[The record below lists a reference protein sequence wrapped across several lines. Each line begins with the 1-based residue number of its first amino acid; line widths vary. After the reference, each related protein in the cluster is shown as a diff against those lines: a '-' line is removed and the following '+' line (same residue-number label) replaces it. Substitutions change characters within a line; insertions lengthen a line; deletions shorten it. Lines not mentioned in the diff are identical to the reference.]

1 MQYNTPISRTSV
13 TTPVVDPTAVAFAKS
28 PATSPL
34 ASLNVDPRRFAFLVW
49 SWRWLF
55 VAATVLAVTIA
66 VIQTYATVP
75 QYAATALL
83 ELSPPEM
90 RVLSP
95 NGQQESVTTRDPQFL
110 TTQLGLL
117 KSVALAERVARELRL
132 LGSSDFAPK
141 GGKVDALSSAAGR
154 ILKNLKVEPVDT
166 GRLVQVRYSDSNPV
180 RAAAI
185 TNSVVDGFIALNIER
200 RFDASSNARRF
211 LETRIATTKAQLER
225 SEREL
230 VDYARQQGI
239 ILVDSPADASGGKG
253 GGNRSLAT
261 ESLVD
266 LNRALTVAQNE
277 RIVAQE
283 RYAQATAQNTS
294 VNLTNNSGIQ
304 QLTAQVAGLRGTYQQ
319 KLERFAPEFPEMLG
333 LKRQIDDLERQI
345 SILRSDVSRSIRGE
359 YLAALGR
366 ERELQTKVNSLQ
378 TTVLDQRNSGVKYN
392 ILQRE
397 VDTNRTLYDGLLQRY
412 KEIGVAGGIGTSTA
426 SIVDRAKVPTSPY
439 SPDLMLNIGLA
450 LIIGL
455 FLAVLTVFMIEF
467 IDDTIKTA
475 EDVKN
480 SLGETVLG
488 VIPMTDKGED
498 VTAAVKQTGSR
509 IGESYATVRTTLQF
523 TTASGAPKVLL
534 VSSARASEG
543 KSSTAFAIAVNLAR
557 LGSSVLLIDA
567 DMRKPTFRTGVPDQ
581 EGLSSLLTG
590 NSSIDATCLD
600 TDNPGLTLM
609 PAGPHPP
616 NPAELLSGG
625 RMGEIIETVSERYDH
640 IVVDGPPLLGLADS
654 VLLAALCDG
663 VVFVVESNGPRRP
676 QILAALERIRVGGAN
691 VLGVVLTKVRATAGY
706 GYDYEYYSYGAGTR
720 TNTSISLTSG

>member
-1 MQYNTPISRTSV
+1 MQYNSTIARTSIAG
-13 TTPVVDPTAVAFAKS
+13 PVDPTAVSFAKS
-28 PATSPL
+28 PIAAPL
-34 ASLNVDPRRFAFLVW
+34 SSLNVDPRRFAFLLW

-55 VAATVLAVTIA
+55 VAAAVLAVTIA

-75 QYAATALL
+75 KYAASALL
-83 ELSPPEM
+83 EISPPET
-90 RVLSP
+90 RVMAP
-95 NGQQESVTTRDPQFL
+95 NGQQESITTRDPQFL

-132 LGSSDFAPK
+132 LGNADYVQPGSR
-141 GGKVDALSSAAGR
+141 VDPLASASGT
-154 ILKNLKVEPVDT
+154 ILKNLTVEPVDT
-166 GRLVQVRYSDSNPV
+166 GRLVRVRYSDSNPA
-180 RAAAI
+180 RAAAVA
-185 TNSVVDGFIALNIER
+185 NSVVDGFIALNVER

-211 LETRIATTKAQLER
+211 LETRIAATKAQLER

-230 VDYARQQGI
+230 VDYARAQGI
-239 ILVDSPADASGGKG
+239 ILVDSPAEG
-253 GGNRSLAT
+253 GGRGGGGSRSLAT

-266 LNRALTVAQNE
+266 LNRALTAAQNE
-277 RIVAQE
+277 RIAAEEKYRQS
-283 RYAQATAQNTS
+283 TAQNTS
-294 VNLTNNSGIQ
+294 SNTADNSGIQ
-304 QLTAQVAGLRGTYQQ
+304 ALTTQVAGLRATYQQ
-319 KLERFAPEFPEMLG
+319 KLERFAPEFPEMVG

-345 SILRSDVSRSIRGE
+345 SVLRSEVSRSIRGE

-366 ERELQTKVNSLQ
+366 ENELQAKVRTLQ

-426 SIVDRAKVPTSPY
+426 SIVDRAKVPGAPY

-455 FLAVLTVFMIEF
+455 FLATLTVFMIEY

-475 EDVKN
+475 DDVKN
-480 SLGETVLG
+480 ALGETVLG
-488 VIPMTDKGED
+488 VIPLTEKGED
-498 VTAAVKQTGSR
+498 VSSAVKATGSR
-509 IGESYATVRTTLQF
+509 IGESYATVRATLQF
-523 TTASGAPKVLL
+523 TTASGAPKVIL
-534 VSSARASEG
+534 VSSSRAAEG
-543 KSSTAFAIAVNLAR
+543 KSSTAFAISINLAR
-557 LGSSVLLIDA
+557 LGASVLLIDA

-590 NSSIDATCLD
+590 NANIDACCLE
-600 TDNPGLTLM
+600 TENPGLSLL

-616 NPAELLSGG
+616 NPAELLSGT
-625 RMGEIIETVSERYDH
+625 RMGEIIETVSQRYDH

-654 VLLAALCDG
+654 VLLAAICDG

-676 QILAALERIRVGGAN
+676 QILAALERIRVGGAH
-691 VLGVVLTKVRATAGY
+691 VLGVVLTKVRSAAGY
-706 GYDYEYYSYGAGTR
+706 GYDYEYYSYGAKSR
-720 TNTSISLTSG
+720 TNSNISLATE